1 MIGVVLI
8 VRVNSL
14 IIGKCKSTIIYFEV
28 FIMKCEANM
37 NNRGKKFGKFL
48 SGSAHQSFLSPMHFT
63 NIFVSFYSPA
73 LKQN

>member
-1 MIGVVLI
+1 
-8 VRVNSL
+8 
-14 IIGKCKSTIIYFEV
+14 
-28 FIMKCEANM
+28 MKCEANM

-73 LKQN
+73 LKQKNCQNCWWGLKSTYKLMSPGH